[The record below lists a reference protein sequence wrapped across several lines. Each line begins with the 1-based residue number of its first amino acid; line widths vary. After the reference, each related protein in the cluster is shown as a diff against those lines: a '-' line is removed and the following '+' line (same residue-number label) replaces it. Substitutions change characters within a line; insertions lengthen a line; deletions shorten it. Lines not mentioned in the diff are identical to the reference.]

1 MNLLRLLESVEEVG
15 DGSAVD
21 GGGGQLDAVAE
32 VGGEAADYQDGGGVE
47 EDYVARGAWVAGE
60 DAL

>member
-1 MNLLRLLESVEEVG
+1 MSCG
-15 DGSAVD
+15 DGTVVD

-47 EDYVARGAWVAGE
+47 EDYVAGRAWVTGE
-60 DAL
+60 DAI

>member
-1 MNLLRLLESVEEVG
+1 MRRWVTAPLSMVVAAR
-15 DGSAVD
+15 
-21 GGGGQLDAVAE
+21 LDAVAE
-32 VGGEAADYQDGGGVE
+32 VVGEAADYQDGGGVE